1 MEEPVHLWELEAIA
15 KSQGIEPGPGD
26 APLVYS
32 GREAFER
39 EGGDY
44 QTAPRPGVHA
54 STVKYVRDRDISLL
68 GWDFMEVTSDE
79 YKRECPVHGV
89 IYSYGVA
96 LLDNA
101 DLGGLAVAER
111 RYEFMLSVQ
120 LLRVVRGSGS
130 PLNPTALF

>member
-1 MEEPVHLWELEAIA
+1 
-15 KSQGIEPGPGD
+15 
-26 APLVYS
+26 
-32 GREAFER
+32 
-39 EGGDY
+39 
-44 QTAPRPGVHA
+44 
-54 STVKYVRDRDISLL
+54 VKYVRDRDISLL

-101 DLGGLAVAER
+101 DLGGLAVAAAEEK

-120 LLRVVRGSGS
+120 PLRVV
-130 PLNPTALF
+130 